1 MVSPAGTSDQTD
13 GIRPIHLNA
22 TIAVL
27 FMIGSAC
34 FVLGSIPAYVDAVG
48 TTADGVTFVVGS
60 VFFTSASF
68 AQLLQAQTPAMTDV
82 DEQSQHRRTP
92 VRWWVRL
99 PRDKAWLAAATQFPG
114 TVFFNVTTTAALVTY
129 SSTQAENQH
138 VWRPDVFGSTLFL
151 ISSRYAVCA
160 LGRGSFVDQLRTLP
174 GGIAWLNM
182 LGSILFGIS
191 AIGAYV
197 LPTGSAVDEAADVA
211 GTLFGAACFFAGAA
225 LMFPAWKRAVRQPST
240 RGEAA

>member
-1 MVSPAGTSDQTD
+1 MV
-13 GIRPIHLNA
+13 RPLGASGKTGAITPKNLNA
-22 TIAVL
+22 TIAGL

-34 FVLGSIPAYVDAVG
+34 FVLGSVPAYFNAVSETTDAM
-48 TTADGVTFVVGS
+48 TYVVGA

-68 AQLLQAQTPAMTDV
+68 CQLLQANTPAMTAV

-92 VRWWVRL
+92 VHWWAWL
-99 PRDKAWLAAATQFPG
+99 PHDKAWLAAATQFPG
-114 TVFFNVTTTAALVTY
+114 TVFFNITTTAALVTY
-129 SSTQAENQH
+129 SSTREENQH

-151 ISSRYAVCA
+151 ISSWYAVRA
-160 LGRGSFVDQLRTLP
+160 LGHTSFWSQVRSLP

-191 AIGAYV
+191 AFGAYA
-197 LPTGSAVDEAADVA
+197 LPSGSVVDEAADIA

-225 LMFPAWKRAVRQPST
+225 LMFPAWSHAVRQPST
-240 RGEAA
+240 QGEAT